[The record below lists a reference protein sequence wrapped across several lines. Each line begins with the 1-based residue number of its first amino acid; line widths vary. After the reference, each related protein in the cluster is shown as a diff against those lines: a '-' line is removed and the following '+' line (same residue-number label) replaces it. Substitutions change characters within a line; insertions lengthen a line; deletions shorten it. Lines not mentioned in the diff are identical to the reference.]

1 MGKVKVKILGNEYTL
16 KGDNEALM
24 RQASLEVENQLTKIM
39 EKYKDESLQTIFTLT
54 AINLAEKLKECELQS
69 KADTE
74 FIIDELKKITLYL
87 IENIHS

>member
-1 MGKVKVKILGNEYTL
+1 
-16 KGDNEALM
+16 
-24 RQASLEVENQLTKIM
+24 
-39 EKYKDESLQTIFTLT
+39 
-54 AINLAEKLKECELQS
+54 LQS